1 MMLQLVKRHSLE
13 IKVTDCFDMSKFFF
27 LKEYLSENRFIS
39 AKQKSRFNIPQH
51 SEIL

>member
-1 MMLQLVKRHSLE
+1 MILQLVKWHSLE
-13 IKVTDCFDMSKFFF
+13 IKASDCFDMSKFF